1 MEDAAWAGQVRAA
14 AASGDA
20 AQLRGLFTSAVEAWG
35 SEIASR
41 RWQEILSAF
50 DAAAITG

>member
-1 MEDAAWAGQVRAA
+1 MEDTTWAEQVRSA

-20 AQLRGLFTSAVEAWG
+20 TDLRRLFEWAVKEWG
-35 SEIASR
+35 SDIASR

-50 DAAAITG
+50 DAAAVTG